1 MTLTR
6 PILIC
11 TTLTLLAAAASLSL
25 AHAQSVPPPTSPPS
39 PASAG
44 APPVASPAAADAP
57 AASGSPPSAAISPS
71 AAPKKLSFFDPEDGM
86 LDLSD
91 FLLHHKGALP
101 VPTIITEP
109 AVGYGFGL
117 GLMFFS
123 ESMAEAAQ
131 RAKESG
137 KGPAPPNITVI
148 GGAYT
153 ENGTWAAGAAHFH
166 SWDGDRYRYLGAVGK
181 VDANLEYF
189 GVANQARSYELQ
201 GFALVQQLLVRVG
214 DSRWYIGPRYVFA
227 DTTATFKFG
236 NTVNELA
243 SIDKSQRIGKG
254 GFVIDYDSR
263 DNIFYPRKG
272 IYAELEAQFA
282 RGGFGSTQTFN
293 MYNAR
298 GFTWLPLS
306 NKWILGLRADT
317 KFSSGDVP
325 FYAQP
330 YVDLRGV
337 QRGRFQD
344 RNALAVEAE
353 VRYDLTPR
361 WSLLAFSGA
370 GRAYGRWH
378 DFSDASNVVSVG
390 GGFRYMIA
398 RKLGLSMGID
408 VAHSKDQN
416 AFYIQVGSAW
426 H

>member
-1 MTLTR
+1 MTRTWRALVTMAWLTA
-6 PILIC
+6 L
-11 TTLTLLAAAASLSL
+11 
-25 AHAQSVPPPTSPPS
+25 
-39 PASAG
+39 
-44 APPVASPAAADAP
+44 PAAAQAEPDASADTTADTSAGP
-57 AASGSPPSAAISPS
+57 VSPGTP
-71 AAPKKLSFFDPEDGM
+71 APKPKLSFFDPEDGM
-86 LDLSD
+86 LDMSD

-117 GLMFFS
+117 GLAFFS

-131 RAKESG
+131 HARESG
-137 KGPAPPNITVI
+137 KGPAPPNITAV

-166 SWDGDRYRYLGAVGK
+166 TWGGDRIRYLGAIGK
-181 VDANLEYF
+181 VNANLDYF
-189 GVANQARSYELQ
+189 GAQNQPRAYSLD
-201 GFALVQQLLVRVG
+201 GFVLVQQLLFRVA
-214 DSRWYIGPRYVFA
+214 DSHWYIGPRYVYA
-227 DTTATFKFG
+227 DTSATFKFG
-236 NTVNELA
+236 ASPNELA
-243 SIDKSQRIGKG
+243 PLEKDQRIGKG
-254 GFVIDYDSR
+254 GIVIDYDSR
-263 DNIFYPRKG
+263 DNIFYPNKG
-272 IYAELEAQFA
+272 IYAEFEAQFA
-282 RGGFGSTQTFN
+282 RGGLGSTQSFN

-306 NKWILGLRADT
+306 RKWILGLRADT

-337 QRGRFQD
+337 QKGRYQD
-344 RNALAVEAE
+344 RNAVVAEAE
-353 VRYDLTPR
+353 LRWDVTPR
-361 WSLLAFSGA
+361 WSVLAFTGT
-370 GRAYGRWH
+370 GKAYGRWH
-378 DFSDASNVVSVG
+378 DFSDATTVFSVG

-408 VAHSKDQN
+408 VAHSKGQN